1 MNESTFSD
9 LKKIYKKLLIK
20 YHPDTATE
28 NYDDS
33 KIKQIIEAYQK
44 LSSENTSIITNKP
57 NSPIYIPHKPDIKKY
72 YAFLSEFFI
81 YSIKCSAFHN
91 DKLDDLKEYIRS
103 YSNSGII
110 DENILCILPSLLNIS
125 EFSVYNTE
133 YEIIERNILNYIKN
147 LLLSS
152 DFITLLSNKNPG
164 FDILINEILH
174 KLNLFKD
181 ETIKLKLNSALVL
194 ISILQDDD
202 VLLKLYTNSGQNR
215 NL

>member
-1 MNESTFSD
+1 MNEASISD

-28 NYDDS
+28 DYDDS

-44 LSSENTSIITNKP
+44 LTSIKTSKINSDNADPKIITYNLG
-57 NSPIYIPHKPDIKKY
+57 IKDY
-72 YAFLSEFFI
+72 YAFLSEYFI
-81 YSIKCSAFHN
+81 YSIKRSAFHN
-91 DKLDDLKEYIRS
+91 DKLNTLKEYIS
-103 YSNSGII
+103 LYANSSIA

-125 EFSVYNTE
+125 ENTVYDTE
-133 YEIIERNILNYIKN
+133 YEIIERNILNYIKF

-164 FDILINEILH
+164 SDILINEILH
-174 KLNLFKD
+174 KLKLFEND
-181 ETIKLKLNSALVL
+181 DIKLKLNSALVL
-194 ISILQDDD
+194 LAILQDDD
-202 VLLKLYTNSGQNR
+202 VLLALFSNSKQNR

>member
-1 MNESTFSD
+1 
-9 LKKIYKKLLIK
+9 
-20 YHPDTATE
+20 
-28 NYDDS
+28 
-33 KIKQIIEAYQK
+33 
-44 LSSENTSIITNKP
+44 
-57 NSPIYIPHKPDIKKY
+57 
-72 YAFLSEFFI
+72 
-81 YSIKCSAFHN
+81 
-91 DKLDDLKEYIRS
+91 
-103 YSNSGII
+103 
-110 DENILCILPSLLNIS
+110 LPSLLNIS